1 MSKYLIKLK
10 PIENF
15 FFGNEI
21 NLGFHNKI
29 KNYIVKSN
37 CFPQQTSILGMLR
50 KEVLVKSETIE
61 ENYCYSPEQKELNK
75 RLTGGWSF
83 NINSVDD
90 QDFGV
95 IKNLSPVFICNGK
108 EYFMKIPKDHKKE
121 NHKKQEKYNPL
132 KMDEHAMNTSIG
144 LITLPIEYKG
154 KQGISDDFINVES
167 KDIKSFDKIF
177 REDSRVG
184 IRKGKNGKT
193 EDEAYYKIISYK
205 FSDDFQ
211 FVFTAEIDMD
221 FYIPEI
227 DMDFDKY
234 SNIVKLGGEG
244 SSFKISFEKIDN
256 SILDKINLNTN
267 SDKHTRLVLL
277 SDTYIAEDIYRHCSF
292 AISNSVEFRNIETKI
307 DNNVK
312 CRDYN
317 HRFKKISKKYK
328 FLEKGSVLYS
338 SGDELEKLKARINSF
353 KNLKKIGYNSFIE
366 V

>member
-1 MSKYLIKLK
+1 MSKYLIRLK

-50 KEVLVKSETIE
+50 KEVLVKSGTIE
-61 ENYCYSPEQKELNK
+61 ENYCYSPEQKKLNK
-75 RLTGGWSF
+75 RLIGGKSF
-83 NINSVDD
+83 NINSTDE
-90 QDFGV
+90 QDFGI
-95 IKNLSPVFICNGK
+95 IKNLSSLFICNGK

-121 NHKKQEKYNPL
+121 DEEEKYNPL
-132 KMDEHAMNTSIG
+132 KMSRQAINTSIG

-154 KQGISDDFINVES
+154 KQGISDDFINVKS
-167 KDIKSFDKIF
+167 KYIKSFHKIF

-184 IRKGKNGKT
+184 IRKGKDGKT

-205 FSDDFQ
+205 FSDDFE
-211 FVFTAEIDMD
+211 FVFTAEINMD
-221 FYIPEI
+221 FHIPGI

-244 SSFKISFEKIDN
+244 SSFKISFEKIND
-256 SILDKINLNTN
+256 SVLDKINLNTH
-267 SDKHTRLVLL
+267 SDKHTKLVLL
-277 SDTYIAEDIYRHCSF
+277 SDTYIDEDIYRHCSF
-292 AISNSVEFRNIETKI
+292 AISNSVEFRNIETKV

-338 SGDELEKLKARINSF
+338 SGDEIEKLKARINSF

-366 V
+366 A